1 MARAGILPRSAM
13 STSATPVGADGTSA
27 TSSSD
32 HADRTDHANQPD
44 PTALA
49 FALEAHRAG
58 RLDEAQAL
66 YRETLASI
74 PDHPEALH
82 YYGVLQHQLGEQ
94 SIAATLL
101 DRALTLDTSNAE
113 CWSNRGLVA
122 AARGQHAA
130 ALQCYRNALQLKPD
144 FADAH
149 NNLAVALQAQGAFEE
164 AVEHYRHALA
174 IDPTL
179 VDVHVNLGSSLNKL
193 GRHDDAYAQYQ
204 VALSLDPHSAQ
215 AHFNAGNA
223 QQSRGDFAAA
233 ADHFRQAIAAAPAF
247 ADAHVNLG
255 TALGKLGE
263 YRDAEQHYRQGVALN
278 GNATNLVCLGAA
290 LGAQGR
296 HDEEEQFYRAALAL
310 EPDQPDAHQNLAW
323 LYLKRGDYRQGWA
336 EYARRWRAS
345 DYEAIAVEGIP
356 EWRGEPIDGKR
367 VLLVREQGFGDQ
379 FQFLRYARVL
389 AERGAIVDVC
399 VRAPLLDIAQ
409 RVPGVR
415 RAWTGTPGGD
425 YDFWISL
432 MSVPSVVGTEVHSIP
447 AAVPYLFADP
457 AKVAH
462 WRARLAETVGA
473 QPKIGFVWAGS
484 PTFGNDRYRS
494 MPLAALAPLIA
505 LNGVAWLNLQK
516 GAAHAQ
522 LAALPE
528 AARPLDFTADLGD
541 FSDTAAL
548 IANLDL
554 VITVDTAVAHLT
566 GALGKPLWV
575 MLPANSDWRW
585 LENRSDSPWYPTARL
600 FRQTTLGDWAPVV
613 ESMRDALVRGE

>member
-1 MARAGILPRSAM
+1 M
-13 STSATPVGADGTSA
+13 STSATPVRADGTSA
-27 TSSSD
+27 SSSG
-32 HADRTDHANQPD
+32 QPD
-44 PTALA
+44 QVGQPAGQPAGQLIPTALA

-82 YYGVLQHQLGEQ
+82 YYGVLQHQLGEH
-94 SIAATLL
+94 STAATLL
-101 DRALTLDTSNAE
+101 DRALTLDASNAE

-122 AARGQHAA
+122 AATGQHAF

-149 NNLAVALQAQGAFEE
+149 NNLAVALQAQGALE
-164 AVEHYRHALA
+164 AAIEHYRRALA

-204 VALSLDPHSAQ
+204 LALSLDPHSPQ

-223 QQSRGDFAAA
+223 QQARGNFAAA

-263 YRDAEQHYRQGVALN
+263 YSDAERHYRQGVALN
-278 GNATNLVCLGAA
+278 GNATNLVCLGAS

-296 HDEEEQFYRAALAL
+296 HDEEEQFYRAALAR
-310 EPDQPDAHQNLAW
+310 EPEQPDAHQNLAW

-432 MSVPSVVGTEVHSIP
+432 MSAPSVIGTEVQTIP

-457 AKVAH
+457 GKMAH
-462 WRARLAETVGA
+462 WRGRLDETVGA
-473 QPKIGFVWAGS
+473 QPKIGLVWAGS

-494 MPLAALAPLIA
+494 MPLAALAPLTA
-505 LNGVAWLNLQK
+505 LTGVAWLNLQK

-522 LAALPE
+522 LATLP
-528 AARPLDFTADLGD
+528 AATRPLDFTADLND

-585 LENRSDSPWYPTARL
+585 LEHRSDSPWYPTARL

-613 ESMRDALVRGE
+613 ECMRDALVRGE

>member
-1 MARAGILPRSAM
+1 M
-13 STSATPVGADGTSA
+13 SNSATPVRADGTSA
-27 TSSSD
+27 SSASSSG
-32 HADRTDHANQPD
+32 QPD
-44 PTALA
+44 RVGRPAAQPAAQPYPTALA

-58 RLDEAQAL
+58 RFDEAQAL

-74 PDHPEALH
+74 PEHSEALH
-82 YYGVLQHQLGEQ
+82 YYGVLQHQLGEH
-94 SIAATLL
+94 SAAATLL
-101 DRALTLDTSNAE
+101 DRALALDASNAE

-122 AARGQHAA
+122 AACGQHAFS
-130 ALQCYRNALQLKPD
+130 LQCYRNALLLKPD

-149 NNLAVALQAQGAFEE
+149 NNLAVALQAQGALEE
-164 AVEHYRHALA
+164 AVAHYRHALA
-174 IDPTL
+174 IDATL

-193 GRHDDAYAQYQ
+193 GRHDDAYAQYRI
-204 VALSLDPHSAQ
+204 ALSLDPHSAQ

-223 QQSRGDFAAA
+223 QQARGEFAAA
-233 ADHFRQAIAAAPAF
+233 AAHFRHAIAADPAF
-247 ADAHVNLG
+247 AGAHVNLG

-263 YRDAEQHYRQGVALN
+263 YREAEQHYRQGVALN
-278 GNATNLVCLGAA
+278 GNATNLVCLGAS

-310 EPDQPDAHQNLAW
+310 EPEQPDAHQNLAW
-323 LYLKRGDYRQGWA
+323 LYLKRGDYAHGWA

-356 EWRGEPIDGKR
+356 EWHGEPIGGKR
-367 VLLVREQGFGDQ
+367 ILLVREQGFGDQ

-399 VRAPLLDIAQ
+399 VRAPLLAIAQ

-447 AAVPYLFADP
+447 AAVPYLFADA
-457 AKVAH
+457 AKIAH
-462 WRARLAETVGA
+462 WRERLHEAVGA
-473 QPKIGFVWAGS
+473 QPKVGLVWAGS

-494 MPLAALAPLIA
+494 MPLAALAPLIE
-505 LNGVAWLNLQK
+505 LTGVAWLNLQK

-528 AARPLDFTADLGD
+528 AIRPLDFTAELTD

-585 LENRSDSPWYPTARL
+585 LEHRSDSPWYPTARL

>member
-1 MARAGILPRSAM
+1 M
-13 STSATPVGADGTSA
+13 STSATPMGADGTSA
-27 TSSSD
+27 SSAGQ
-32 HADRTDHANQPD
+32 ADYVGQPY

-49 FALEAHRAG
+49 FALEAHRAD
-58 RLDEAQAL
+58 RLAEAQAL

-82 YYGVLQHQLGEQ
+82 YYGVLQHQLGEHA
-94 SIAATLL
+94 SAATLL
-101 DRALTLDTSNAE
+101 DRALTLDASNAE

-122 AARGQHAA
+122 AASGQPAF
-130 ALQCYRNALQLKPD
+130 ALQCYRNALQLKPA

-149 NNLAVALQAQGAFEE
+149 NNLAVALQAQGALEE
-164 AVEHYRHALA
+164 AIEHYRLALA

-193 GRHDDAYAQYQ
+193 DRHDDAYAQYQ
-204 VALSLDPHSAQ
+204 LALSLDPHSAQ

-223 QQSRGDFAAA
+223 QQARGEFAAA
-233 ADHFRQAIAAAPAF
+233 AAHFRRAIAAAPAF

-278 GNATNLVCLGAA
+278 GNATNLVCLGAS

-296 HDEEEQFYRAALAL
+296 HDEEERCYRAALAL
-310 EPDQPDAHQNLAW
+310 EPGQPDAHQNLAW
-323 LYLKRGDYRQGWA
+323 LYLKRGDYGQGWA

-345 DYEAIAVEGIP
+345 DYEAIAVADIP
-356 EWRGEPIDGKR
+356 EWRGEPIDGKHI
-367 VLLVREQGFGDQ
+367 LLVREQGFGDQ
-379 FQFLRYARVL
+379 FQFLRYACVL

-432 MSVPSVVGTEVHSIP
+432 MSVPSVVGTEVQTIP

-457 AKVAH
+457 AKIAH
-462 WRARLAETVGA
+462 WRARLDQTVGV
-473 QPKIGFVWAGS
+473 QPKIGLVWAGS

-494 MPLAALAPLIA
+494 MPLAALAPLA
-505 LNGVAWLNLQK
+505 ELTGVAWLNLQK
-516 GAAHAQ
+516 GAAQAQ
-522 LAALPE
+522 LAALPD
-528 AARPLDFTADLGD
+528 AIRPLDFTAELND

-585 LENRSDSPWYPTARL
+585 LEHRSDSPWYPTARL
-600 FRQTTLGDWAPVV
+600 FRQTTLGDWTPVV
-613 ESMRDALVRGE
+613 QSMRDALVRGE

>member
-1 MARAGILPRSAM
+1 M
-13 STSATPVGADGTSA
+13 STSATPMGADGTSA
-27 TSSSD
+27 SSAGQAD
-32 HADRTDHANQPD
+32 HVGQPGYVGQPD
-44 PTALA
+44 YVGQPYPTALA
-49 FALEAHRAG
+49 FALEAHRAD
-58 RLDEAQAL
+58 RLAEAQAL

-82 YYGVLQHQLGEQ
+82 YYGVLQHQLGEHA
-94 SIAATLL
+94 SAATLL
-101 DRALTLDTSNAE
+101 DRALTLDASNAE

-122 AARGQHAA
+122 AASGQPAF
-130 ALQCYRNALQLKPD
+130 ALQCYRNALQLKPA

-149 NNLAVALQAQGAFEE
+149 NNLAVALQAQGALEE
-164 AVEHYRHALA
+164 AIEHYRLALA

-204 VALSLDPHSAQ
+204 LALSLDPHSAQ

-223 QQSRGDFAAA
+223 QQARGEFAAA
-233 ADHFRQAIAAAPAF
+233 AAHFRRAIAAAPAF

-278 GNATNLVCLGAA
+278 GNATNLVCLGAS

-296 HDEEEQFYRAALAL
+296 HDEEERCYRAALAL
-310 EPDQPDAHQNLAW
+310 EPGQPDAHQNLAW
-323 LYLKRGDYRQGWA
+323 LYLKRGDYGQGWA

-345 DYEAIAVEGIP
+345 DYEAIAVAGIP

-367 VLLVREQGFGDQ
+367 ILLVREQGFGDQ

-432 MSVPSVVGTEVHSIP
+432 MSVPSVVGTEVQTIP

-457 AKVAH
+457 AKIAH
-462 WRARLAETVGA
+462 WRARLDQTVGV
-473 QPKIGFVWAGS
+473 QPKIGLVWAGS

-494 MPLAALAPLIA
+494 MPLAALAPLA
-505 LNGVAWLNLQK
+505 ELTGVAWLNLQK
-516 GAAHAQ
+516 GAAQAQ
-522 LAALPE
+522 LAALPD
-528 AARPLDFTADLGD
+528 AIRPLDFTAELND

-585 LENRSDSPWYPTARL
+585 LEHRSDSPWYPTARL
-600 FRQTTLGDWAPVV
+600 FRQTTLGDWTPVV
-613 ESMRDALVRGE
+613 QSMRDALVRGE